1 MYQVII
7 AIHVLLGLGIIGLVM
22 MQQGKGADAGASFGS
37 GSAGSV
43 FGAQGAASFL
53 SRTTAILA
61 TLFFITSLSLAVI
74 NGHKG
79 PAVDIMSAPATDTPV
94 VPAAPVLPNAPAAGA
109 VAPTGSVEEDVVKP
123 PSMSQTAPKV
133 ESAAPEATTV
143 VPAAGA
149 SKDEA
154 QPVPAAPAKDDGI
167 EKIEV
172 PKAEPIKAVEEPKAE
187 QAKEPAAEQHKESN
201 KVKAKAVK
209 HHDKAEKH
217 KKHD

>member
-79 PAVDIMSAPATDTPV
+79 PAVDIMSAPATDTLV

-133 ESAAPEATTV
+133 ESAAPEATTA
-143 VPAAGA
+143 VPAAEV
-149 SKDEA
+149 SKEA
-154 QPVPAAPAKDDGI
+154 QPVPAAPGKGDSI

-187 QAKEPAAEQHKESN
+187 QAKEHAVKQHKESN
-201 KVKAKAVK
+201 KAKAVK